1 MVVLN
6 LVYGILYG
14 IVGQVLSFIQL
25 QAGVRWGWTE
35 KYTIPLMLLGLPI
48 SWVFMKSVQ
57 NFILAFH
64 GDGAWGSRLAGF
76 GIGVIVFSILSWI
89 LFKEGIT
96 FKTTTCLILSL
107 AIILIQIFW
116 KS

>member
-48 SWVFMKSVQ
+48 SWAFMKSVQ

-64 GDGAWGSRLAGF
+64 GEIYPSRILGF
-76 GIGVIVFSILSWI
+76 AVGIIVFSTMGWF
-89 LFKEGIT
+89 LFKEGISP
-96 FKTTTCLILSL
+96 KTAVCLLLSL
-107 AIILIQIFW
+107 TIILIQLLW
-116 KS
+116 K

>member
-48 SWVFMKSVQ
+48 SWAFMKSVQ

-64 GDGAWGSRLAGF
+64 GESWPSRLCGF
-76 GIGVIVFSILSWI
+76 GIGVIVFTILAWT
-89 LFKEGIT
+89 LFREGIT
-96 FKTTTCLILSL
+96 LKTLVCLLLSL
-107 AIILIQIFW
+107 AIILIQLLW
-116 KS
+116 K